1 EQQAKTPRD
10 FDLVRGSTRFMYAS
24 VEWRVTARKPIDRE
38 CPRDDR
44 GCEQGFRSKQPV
56 ERERQAQLSSI
67 DERETFFCL
76 ERDRCEARRI
86 AYGSTF
92 EALIAA
98 ERLAFADQAQR
109 DVRERSEVAGCADRA
124 ARRNDRQH
132 VVLEQGEQRLYDF
145 GSCAGEACS
154 EGIRF
159 QEQDEPHDRARQRV
173 ADAARVAAHQV
184 QLQLTNLLG
193 GNALVREC

>member
-1 EQQAKTPRD
+1 GIVEDQGIVGYAIDRRAQDLACMCERGLDAGIHLRHAAQRIRVLNAIAVLVRAVNRAFGEQQAKTPRD

-38 CPRDDR
+38 RARDDR
-44 GCEQGFRSKQPV
+44 GCEHGFRSKKPV

-124 ARRNDRQH
+124 AR
-132 VVLEQGEQRLYDF
+132 
-145 GSCAGEACS
+145 
-154 EGIRF
+154 
-159 QEQDEPHDRARQRV
+159 
-173 ADAARVAAHQV
+173 
-184 QLQLTNLLG
+184 
-193 GNALVREC
+193 